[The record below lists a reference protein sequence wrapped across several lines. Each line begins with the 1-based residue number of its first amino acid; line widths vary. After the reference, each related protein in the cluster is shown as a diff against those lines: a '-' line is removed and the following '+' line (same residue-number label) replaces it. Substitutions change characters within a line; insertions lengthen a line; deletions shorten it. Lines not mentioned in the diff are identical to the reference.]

1 VVGSTAVVAERY
13 SHRLHPH
20 LESAAPPPL
29 PPKPPSPPINGEVI
43 ITELAAAVPEPPS
56 LALLGAGL
64 VGRNATMAA
73 SELNLEGRGES
84 TYAV

>member
-1 VVGSTAVVAERY
+1 
-13 SHRLHPH
+13 
-20 LESAAPPPL
+20 
-29 PPKPPSPPINGEVI
+29 
-43 ITELAAAVPEPPS
+43 VPEPPS

-73 SELNLEGRGES
+73 SEVNLKGTGES